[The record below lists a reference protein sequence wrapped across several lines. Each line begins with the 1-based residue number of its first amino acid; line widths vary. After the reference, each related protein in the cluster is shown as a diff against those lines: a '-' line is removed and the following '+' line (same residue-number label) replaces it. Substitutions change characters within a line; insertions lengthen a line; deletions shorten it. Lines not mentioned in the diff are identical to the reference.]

1 VCGSAQSESIKRG
14 KNRPKKSAVF
24 LRKSA
29 LFASNEQSSNNPCA
43 GKIRAALR
51 LHLTFCRVEAEF
63 GVCSTKENK
72 MNARKILYATDFSTM
87 SDTALELATSLARE
101 QGGTLLIVHVEE
113 PPAAYGGVA
122 FDYRPEDPREEVL
135 QMLKEVVPTDISV
148 PFEHRLIV
156 GLPAPAILDL
166 ARRENVD
173 LIVLATHGRTG
184 LARVVMGSVAEEVV
198 RKAKCPVLTIKPA
211 VAAVAANRSTAA
223 CAAPA

>member
-1 VCGSAQSESIKRG
+1 
-14 KNRPKKSAVF
+14 
-24 LRKSA
+24 
-29 LFASNEQSSNNPCA
+29 
-43 GKIRAALR
+43 
-51 LHLTFCRVEAEF
+51 
-63 GVCSTKENK
+63 

-135 QMLKEVVPTDISV
+135 RMLKEVVPTDISV

>member
-1 VCGSAQSESIKRG
+1 
-14 KNRPKKSAVF
+14 
-24 LRKSA
+24 
-29 LFASNEQSSNNPCA
+29 
-43 GKIRAALR
+43 
-51 LHLTFCRVEAEF
+51 
-63 GVCSTKENK
+63 
-72 MNARKILYATDFSTM
+72 MNARKILYATDFSPM

-101 QGGTLLIVHVEE
+101 QGATLLIVHVEE

-135 QMLKEVVPTDISV
+135 RMLKEVVPTDISV
-148 PFEHRLIV
+148 CFEHRLIV

-184 LARVVMGSVAEEVV
+184 VARVVMGSVAEEVV
-198 RKAKCPVLTIKPA
+198 RKSKCPVLTIKPTA
-211 VAAVAANRSTAA
+211 AAVAANRSTAA